1 MNILILCIFNETNRN
16 KELIRIQR
24 NNFIKNN
31 LIDYYFITY
40 DKNLTQEFKLIN
52 DTLFIKGSET
62 HLNILDKTIKS
73 LRYFTNIKE
82 YDFIVRTNIS
92 TAFNY
97 KLLYDYLNEIPR
109 NNIYIGG
116 NLYKLVWLDPRSGV
130 TKENTEKYSLNDL
143 FFFQGICI
151 ILSRDVVKFIL
162 DNSNNLIYQIVDD
175 VSIGLFIKTYLPD
188 AYLKYKNMPKI
199 SRVLKDKKIYNI
211 NSVLYRHKSYNDN
224 EDIKNMIDTFKIINN
239 QII

>member
-1 MNILILCIFNETNRN
+1 MNILILCIFNETDRN
-16 KELIRIQR
+16 KELIQIQR
-24 NNFIKNN
+24 NNFIKND
-31 LIDYYFITY
+31 LMDYYFITY
-40 DKNLTQEFKLIN
+40 DKSLTREFKLMK
-52 DTLFIKGSET
+52 DTLFIKGSES

-73 LRYFTNIKE
+73 LRYFTSNKN
-82 YDFIVRTNIS
+82 YYFIVRTNIS

-97 KLLYDYLNEIPR
+97 KLLYNYLNEIPR

-130 TKENTEKYSLNDL
+130 TKENTQKYSLNDL
-143 FFFQGICI
+143 FFFQGTCI

-162 DNSNNLIYQIVDD
+162 DNSNNLKYDIVDD
-175 VSIGLFIKTYLPD
+175 VSIGLFIKTYLPN
-188 AYLKYKNMPKI
+188 AYLKYTNMPKI

-224 EDIKNMIDTFKIINN
+224 EDIKNMIDTFKIIHN
-239 QII
+239 QPT